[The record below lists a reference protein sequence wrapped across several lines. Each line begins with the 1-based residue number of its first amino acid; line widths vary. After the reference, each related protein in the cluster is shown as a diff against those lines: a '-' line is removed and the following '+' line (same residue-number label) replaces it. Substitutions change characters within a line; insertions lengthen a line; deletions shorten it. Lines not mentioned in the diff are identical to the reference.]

1 MRYSSIIFFSF
12 FLYVFCLY
20 MHFLY
25 VIIYIYI
32 YTFIWP
38 DAGPVK
44 NGLYLGVPRP
54 GGWKLRPVLLK
65 CQRLSRKTH
74 RHIPVFQ
81 KPAVEHNSIVSTL
94 SLDNNYH
101 YFHFAPFCGSF
112 DCKKLL
118 RFESY
123 RFICFIFIFICFGG
137 NKFKTQFHE

>member
-1 MRYSSIIFFSF
+1 
-12 FLYVFCLY
+12 

-81 KPAVEHNSIVSTL
+81 KLNTILLFLLYRWIIIIIISILHHFVVLSIARNYSVSKVIDL
-94 SLDNNYH
+94 YVL
-101 YFHFAPFCGSF
+101 FSF
-112 DCKKLL
+112 LFVSEEINLKRNFMSKE
-118 RFESY
+118 FS
-123 RFICFIFIFICFGG
+123 
-137 NKFKTQFHE
+137 